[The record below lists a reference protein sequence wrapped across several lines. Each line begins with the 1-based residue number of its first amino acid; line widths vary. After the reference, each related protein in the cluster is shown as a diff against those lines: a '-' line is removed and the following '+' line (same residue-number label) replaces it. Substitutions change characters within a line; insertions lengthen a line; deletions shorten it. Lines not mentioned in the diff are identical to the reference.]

1 VDAPYRGA
9 KEPDWLAKFFTFCE
23 SPASDIAIHSEQK
36 SDLLFYNGALRN
48 ECRHN

>member
-9 KEPDWLAKFFTFCE
+9 KESDWVAKCFTFCE
-23 SPASDIAIHSEQK
+23 SPASDIAIPSDK
-36 SDLLFYNGALRN
+36 KDLLFHKEAIRN